1 MTNTINTYGKKIE
14 NKMLKLVERVSNA
27 DFHPKYTDDSDL
39 QKCKR
44 FLNDVQGGIVLDEME
59 MRMANLF
66 WLKYSKDDIPY
77 GNKDLLFV
85 VDYQIKA
92 RQKINAIKMFRRFM
106 HTGLS
111 EAKNFVDARETQ
123 LKIDR
128 VLDYEC

>member
-1 MTNTINTYGKKIE
+1 MNNTINTYGKKIE

-27 DFHPKYTDDSDL
+27 DFHPKWTDDSDL

-92 RQKINAIKMFRRFM
+92 RMKINAIKMFRRFM
-106 HTGLS
+106 NSGLRD
-111 EAKNFVDARETQ
+111 AKNFVDARETQ
-123 LKIDR
+123 LKLNEM
-128 VLDYEC
+128 LDYE

>member
-1 MTNTINTYGKKIE
+1 MNNTINTYGKKIE

-92 RQKINAIKMFRRFM
+92 RMKINAIKMFRGFT
-106 HTGLS
+106 HTGLK

-123 LKIDR
+123 LKMDG
-128 VLDYEC
+128 VLDW

>member
-1 MTNTINTYGKKIE
+1 MDNTINTYGKKIE

-27 DFHPKYTDDSDL
+27 DFHKNYTDDSDL
-39 QKCKR
+39 HKCKR

-92 RQKINAIKMFRRFM
+92 RMKINAIKMFRGFK
-106 HTGLS
+106 HTGLK
-111 EAKNFVDARETQ
+111 EAKDFVDARETQ
-123 LKIDR
+123 LKING
-128 VLDYEC
+128 VLDYE